1 MYIHEEFG
9 YFINEEIP
17 FFPSPIDMKN
27 DIFEELIVV
36 SNEES
41 EVCLLKFLFFFFNP
55 H

>member
-1 MYIHEEFG
+1 MDIHEEFG

-41 EVCLLKFLFFFFNP
+41 EVFYLISFILLIPL
-55 H
+55 